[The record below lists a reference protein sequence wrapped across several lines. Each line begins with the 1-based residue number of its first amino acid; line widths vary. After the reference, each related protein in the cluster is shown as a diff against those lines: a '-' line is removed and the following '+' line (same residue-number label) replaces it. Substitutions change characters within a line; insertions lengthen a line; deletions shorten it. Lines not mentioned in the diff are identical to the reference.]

1 MVDLVPVVC
10 SVYFTN
16 ASSRWQPLQQTPSS
30 RHVTSRQRATDT
42 PMRLVGIFL
51 QRTSIVPVLR
61 HACSCACCRPCMRSA
76 CSDVQCAVS
85 CGNVRSAPSPWRHTT
100 PAPSHCPSCTPSKHP
115 STHNPY
121 IPPPTCRTSTS
132 FLYTITPC
140 ATPWTTCAKS
150 LSRAFLSAAASARG
164 RPKTCMRAA
173 STDLAAL
180 QCCG

>member
-16 ASSRWQPLQQTPSS
+16 SSSRWQPLQQTPSS

-51 QRTSIVPVLR
+51 QRTSIVSVRR

-100 PAPSHCPSCTPSKHP
+100 PAPSHYPSCTPSKHP

-121 IPPPTCRTSTS
+121 INPPPAAPQPRSYIQS
-132 FLYTITPC
+132 PPAQRHRQL
-140 ATPWTTCAKS
+140 ARNR
-150 LSRAFLSAAASARG
+150 SRALFS
-164 RPKTCMRAA
+164 RPPRRHGGVRKRV
-173 STDLAAL
+173 
-180 QCCG
+180 